1 MGQEPGR
8 EVVTAS
14 RRIYEGRILNLREDT
29 VRLANGSEARREV
42 VEHAEVVA
50 IVPVDGEGRVLM
62 VRQYRLPAREVLLE
76 IPAGGV
82 DPGEAIE
89 AAAQRELRE
98 ETGQRAQRLEKMAG
112 FYVSP
117 GYVTEFIHVFL
128 ARGLFPDPGQADAD
142 EDIVVQRVPLE
153 EALTMVE
160 AGEIRDAKSIIGL
173 LLAAK
178 RLAH

>member
-1 MGQEPGR
+1 
-8 EVVTAS
+8 
-14 RRIYEGRILNLREDT
+14 
-29 VRLANGSEARREV
+29 
-42 VEHAEVVA
+42 
-50 IVPVDGEGRVLM
+50 
-62 VRQYRLPAREVLLE
+62 
-76 IPAGGV
+76 
-82 DPGEAIE
+82 
-89 AAAQRELRE
+89 
-98 ETGQRAQRLEKMAG
+98 MAG

-128 ARGLFPDPGQADAD
+128 ARGLLPDPGQADAD